1 MILEFRYPLPKIE
14 RGEVLEKR
22 KRGRPKVDTHLTEGH
37 YDNRRKELNYKYMFE
52 GTGVLIDAAEEIPE
66 KHILYEVDHEHF
78 RFKACK
84 TGILEQLGRL
94 RIQDNADLEDCVIV
108 ANFAIDAIKAGVGV
122 KEITVAIRK
131 LRTALKKYSADEENE
146 FLRMEFR
153 RALYE
158 LRELGGG

>member
-1 MILEFRYPLPKIE
+1 M
-14 RGEVLEKR
+14 EKR

-52 GTGVLIDAAEEIPE
+52 GTGVLMDAAEEIPE
-66 KHILYEVDHEHF
+66 KHILYEVDHEHC

-94 RIQDNADLEDCVIV
+94 RIQDNAALEDCVIV
-108 ANFAIDAIKAGVGV
+108 ANYAIDAIKAGVGV

-158 LRELGGG
+158 LRELGGD

>member
-1 MILEFRYPLPKIE
+1 M
-14 RGEVLEKR
+14 EKR

-52 GTGVLIDAAEEIPE
+52 GTGVLMDAAEEIPE

-84 TGILEQLGRL
+84 TGILEQIGRL
-94 RIQDNADLEDCVIV
+94 RIQDNAALEDCVIV
-108 ANFAIDAIKAGVGV
+108 ANYAIDAIKAGVGV
-122 KEITVAIRK
+122 KETTVAIRK

-158 LRELGGG
+158 LRELGGE

>member
-1 MILEFRYPLPKIE
+1 M
-14 RGEVLEKR
+14 EKR

-52 GTGVLIDAAEEIPE
+52 GTGVLMDAAEEILE

-94 RIQDNADLEDCVIV
+94 RIQDNAALEDCVIV
-108 ANFAIDAIKAGVGV
+108 ANYAIDAIKAGVGV
-122 KEITVAIRK
+122 KETTVAIRK

>member
-1 MILEFRYPLPKIE
+1 M
-14 RGEVLEKR
+14 EKR
-22 KRGRPKVDTHLTEGH
+22 MRGRPKVDTHLTEGH

-52 GTGVLIDAAEEIPE
+52 GTGVLMDAAEEIPE

-94 RIQDNADLEDCVIV
+94 RIQDNAALEDCIIV
-108 ANFAIDAIKAGVGV
+108 ANFAIAGLKAGVGV
-122 KEITVAIRK
+122 KEITIAIRK
-131 LRTALKKYSADEENE
+131 LRTALKKYCADEENE

-158 LRELGGG
+158 LRELGGE

>member
-1 MILEFRYPLPKIE
+1 M
-14 RGEVLEKR
+14 EKR
-22 KRGRPKVDTHLTEGH
+22 KRGRPKVDAHLTEGY

-52 GTGVLIDAAEEIPE
+52 GAGVLMNAADEIPE

-94 RIQDNADLEDCVIV
+94 RIQDNAALEDCVIV
-108 ANFAIDAIKAGVGV
+108 ANYAIGAIKAGVGV

-131 LRTALKKYSADEENE
+131 LRTTLKKYSADGENE

>member
-1 MILEFRYPLPKIE
+1 M
-14 RGEVLEKR
+14 EKR

-52 GTGVLIDAAEEIPE
+52 GTGVLMDAAEERPE

-84 TGILEQLGRL
+84 TGILEQIGRL
-94 RIQDNADLEDCVIV
+94 RIQDNAALEDCVIV
-108 ANFAIDAIKAGVGV
+108 ANYAIDAIKAGVGV

-131 LRTALKKYSADEENE
+131 LRTALKKCSADEENE

>member
-1 MILEFRYPLPKIE
+1 M
-14 RGEVLEKR
+14 EKR
-22 KRGRPKVDTHLTEGH
+22 KRGRPKVDTHLTEGY

-52 GTGVLIDAAEEIPE
+52 DVGVLMDAADEIPE
-66 KHILYEVDHEHF
+66 RTILYEMDKEN
-78 RFKACK
+78 RCFKACK

-94 RIQDNADLEDCVIV
+94 RIQDNAALEDCVIV
-108 ANFAIDAIKAGVGV
+108 ANYAIDAIKAGVGV

-158 LRELGGG
+158 LRELGGE

>member
-1 MILEFRYPLPKIE
+1 M
-14 RGEVLEKR
+14 EKR

-52 GTGVLIDAAEEIPE
+52 GTGVLMDAAEEIPE

-94 RIQDNADLEDCVIV
+94 RIQDNAAIEDCVIV
-108 ANFAIDAIKAGVGV
+108 ANYAIDAIKAGVGV
-122 KEITVAIRK
+122 KEITVTIRK

-158 LRELGGG
+158 LRELGG

>member
-1 MILEFRYPLPKIE
+1 
-14 RGEVLEKR
+14 
-22 KRGRPKVDTHLTEGH
+22 
-37 YDNRRKELNYKYMFE
+37 MFE
-52 GTGVLIDAAEEIPE
+52 GTGVLKDAAEEIPE

-84 TGILEQLGRL
+84 TGILEQIGRL
-94 RIQDNADLEDCVIV
+94 RIQDNAALEDCVIV
-108 ANFAIDAIKAGVGV
+108 ANYAIDAIKAGVGV

-158 LRELGGG
+158 LRELGGE

>member
-1 MILEFRYPLPKIE
+1 MK
-14 RGEVLEKR
+14 KS

-52 GTGVLIDAAEEIPE
+52 GTGVLMDAAEEIPE

-84 TGILEQLGRL
+84 TGILEQIGRL
-94 RIQDNADLEDCVIV
+94 RIQDNAALEDCVIV
-108 ANFAIDAIKAGVGV
+108 ANCAIDAIKAGVGV

-158 LRELGGG
+158 LRELGGE

>member
-1 MILEFRYPLPKIE
+1 M
-14 RGEVLEKR
+14 EKR
-22 KRGRPKVDTHLTEGH
+22 KRGRPKVDTHLTEGY

-52 GTGVLIDAAEEIPE
+52 GAGVLMDAADEIPE
-66 KHILYEVDHEHF
+66 RTILYEMDKEN
-78 RFKACK
+78 RCFKACK

-94 RIQDNADLEDCVIV
+94 RIQDNTAIEDCVIV
-108 ANFAIDAIKAGVGV
+108 ANYAIDAIKAGVGV

-158 LRELGGG
+158 LRELGGN

>member
-1 MILEFRYPLPKIE
+1 M
-14 RGEVLEKR
+14 EKR

-37 YDNRRKELNYKYMFE
+37 YDSRRKELNYKYMFE
-52 GTGVLIDAAEEIPE
+52 GTGVLLDAADEIPE
-66 KHILYEVDHEHF
+66 RNILYEVNDANF

-84 TGILEQLGRL
+84 NGILEQLGRL
-94 RIQDNADLEDCVIV
+94 RIQDNAALDDCVIV

-122 KEITVAIRK
+122 KEITIAIRK
-131 LRTALKKYSADEENE
+131 LRTALKKYNADEENE

>member
-1 MILEFRYPLPKIE
+1 M
-14 RGEVLEKR
+14 EKR
-22 KRGRPKVDTHLTEGH
+22 KRGRPKVDTHLTEGY

-52 GTGVLIDAAEEIPE
+52 GAGVLMDAADEIPE

-94 RIQDNADLEDCVIV
+94 RIQDNAALEDCVIV
-108 ANFAIDAIKAGVGV
+108 ANYAIDAIKAGVGV

-158 LRELGGG
+158 LRELGGE